1 MNRLRLAVFLI
12 VMAFSVTLAVII
24 GTRLSDQALAVIVG
38 VVAGV
43 AASIPTSLI
52 IVWFATRSVSAVQS
66 RPAREA
72 DTPRIV
78 VVQPPPVATAAPPP
92 AMADPRY
99 YVPPP
104 APARERRKFTIIGGD
119 DSSLE

>member
-1 MNRLRLAVFLI
+1 MNRLRLAIFLI
-12 VMAFSVTLAVII
+12 VMAFSVTLAIII

-43 AASIPTSLI
+43 AVSIPTSLI
-52 IVWFATRSVSAVQS
+52 IVWFATRSVSA
-66 RPAREA
+66 RTIREPEPRSES
-72 DTPRIV
+72 PRIV
-78 VVQPPPVATAAPPP
+78 VVQPSPTPPLPPSLG
-92 AMADPRY
+92 DSRY

-119 DSSLE
+119 ETPLD